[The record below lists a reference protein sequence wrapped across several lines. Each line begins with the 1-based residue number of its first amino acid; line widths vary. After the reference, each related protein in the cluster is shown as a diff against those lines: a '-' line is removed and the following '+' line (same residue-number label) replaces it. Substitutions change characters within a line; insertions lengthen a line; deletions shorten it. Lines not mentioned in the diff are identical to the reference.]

1 MQMNRFDDDRFAARR
16 QKMVE
21 RQIKLRGIHDE
32 RVIQAMARVPRHI
45 FVPENLQHLSYDDTP
60 LPIGA
65 EQTISQPYI
74 VAYMIQALEIEPEC
88 RVLEIGTGSGY
99 QAAVLAQLAAEVYTI
114 EIVPELC
121 NQAKQNF
128 ALLGLDNIFC
138 KLGDGSLG
146 WPEYA
151 PFDRII
157 GAAAPGTIP
166 ESLLGQLKT
175 GGSMVLPV
183 GNFDQVLMKIK
194 KTAEDEVDI
203 EEGPRVKFVPM
214 TGMAEKMN

>member
-1 MQMNRFDDDRFAARR
+1 MPMNRFDDDRFAARR

-45 FVPENLQHLSYDDTP
+45 FVPENLQHLSYEDTP
-60 LPIGA
+60 LPIGG

-74 VAYMIQALEIEPEC
+74 VAYMIQALELEPEH
-88 RVLEIGTGSGY
+88 RVLEVGTGSGY
-99 QAAVLAQLAAEVYTI
+99 QAALLAQIAAEVYTI
-114 EIVPELC
+114 EIVPELYE
-121 NQAKQNF
+121 QAKQNF
-128 ALLGLDNIFC
+128 ALLGLDNIYC

-157 GAAAPGTIP
+157 GAASPSTIP
-166 ESLLGQLKT
+166 KTLLEQLCV
-175 GGSMVLPV
+175 GGIMVLPV
-183 GNFDQVLMKIK
+183 GNFDQVLMKVK
-194 KTAEDEVDI
+194 KTGADEIDI